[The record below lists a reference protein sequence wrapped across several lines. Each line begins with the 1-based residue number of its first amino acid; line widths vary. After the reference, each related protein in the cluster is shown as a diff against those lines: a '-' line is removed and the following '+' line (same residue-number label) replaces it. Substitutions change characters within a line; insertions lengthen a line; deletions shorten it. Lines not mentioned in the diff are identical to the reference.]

1 MNVFFFLLLVHCS
14 NSLFRFFCNV
24 CFLRKEIKCILILK
38 KKVDPIQ
45 SVLPDGWTSHPS
57 LIYSCP
63 FILSSLLLPPSPI
76 CLMVTVRIH
85 CFLELFVFP
94 H

>member
-1 MNVFFFLLLVHCS
+1 MNVVFCFFFLLLVHCS

-45 SVLPDGWTSHPS
+45 SVLPDGWTSHPP
-57 LIYSCP
+57 LFTP
-63 FILSSLLLPPSPI
+63 ALRFSLLCFCPPAPSA
-76 CLMVTVRIH
+76 
-85 CFLELFVFP
+85 
-94 H
+94 